1 MTIVTLFVLVFLA
14 VMWAAVL
21 AAPVLL
27 NRSRGGRSGDT
38 VKTFQQQ
45 LALLGRSNA
54 RPTSLIP
61 PLGKARPVMKAGTGS
76 RSVNGA
82 QLAAQRRRRVFFSL
96 VGAVVATMLGA
107 WLIGGLLIPL
117 QLFADLLLVAYIGM
131 AVRIVR
137 VAAEQEMKVA
147 FLPHR
152 NPGAQPT
159 QLLREVAQSRR

>member
-1 MTIVTLFVLVFLA
+1 MTIVTLFLLVFLA

-21 AAPVLL
+21 AAPVML
-27 NRSRGGRSGDT
+27 NRRRGVRSGDT

-61 PLGKARPVMKAGTGS
+61 PLGKSRPVIRPTSAGVS
-76 RSVNGA
+76 GA
-82 QLAAQRRRRVFFSL
+82 QLAAQRRRRVFCSL

-107 WLIGGLLIPL
+107 WVFGGLFVPL
-117 QLFADLLLVAYIGM
+117 QLLADLLLIAYIGM

>member
-45 LALLGRSNA
+45 LALLGRSNV

-61 PLGKARPVMKAGTGS
+61 PLGKPRPAMHASPRNVSGS
-76 RSVNGA
+76 
-82 QLAAQRRRRVFFSL
+82 QLAAQRRRRVFFAL
-96 VGAVVATMLGA
+96 VGAVVLTMFGA
-107 WLIGGLLIPL
+107 WMIGGLFIPL
-117 QLFADLLLVAYIGM
+117 QLLADVLLVAYIGM

-137 VAAEQEMKVA
+137 VAAEREMKVA

-152 NPGAQPT
+152 NPGAEPT